1 MATEGRRP
9 TVIIA
14 DDHPDVHP
22 LLRRILEPELDVVE
36 NVFDGQALLD
46 ALGRLR
52 PDLIVVD
59 VVMPVLDGIEAVK
72 RLKAQSSTVAV
83 VFISTD
89 AGEENVQRALKT
101 GALAFVRKASAAEH
115 LLPAARAAL
124 KGQRFVSDSP
134 GCFGFP
140 LPPEAP

>member
-1 MATEGRRP
+1 MTTEGKRP
-9 TVIIA
+9 AVIVA
-14 DDHPDVHP
+14 DDHADVHP
-22 LLRRILEPELDVVE
+22 LIRRILEPEFDIVA

-46 ALGRLR
+46 AMRRLR

-59 VVMPVLDGIEAVK
+59 VLMPILNGIEAVK
-72 RLKAQSSTVAV
+72 RLKAQSSTVPV

-89 AGEENVQRALKT
+89 AGEENVQRALNT

-124 KGQRFVSDSP
+124 RGQRFVSDSP
-134 GCFGFP
+134 SCLGC
-140 LPPEAP
+140 

>member
-1 MATEGRRP
+1 M
-9 TVIIA
+9 IIA
-14 DDHPDVHP
+14 DDHGDVHP

-36 NVFDGQALLD
+36 SVFDGQALLD
-46 ALGRLR
+46 ATGRLR

-72 RLKAQSSTVAV
+72 RLKVLSSAVAV

-89 AGEENVQRALKT
+89 AGEENVRRALKT
-101 GALAFVRKASAAEH
+101 GASAFVRKASAAEH

-124 KGQRFVSDSP
+124 KGQRFVSDNP
-134 GCFGFP
+134 REGFGWSRKHN
-140 LPPEAP
+140 PETQ

>member
-1 MATEGRRP
+1 MASEARRP

-14 DDHPDVHP
+14 DDHREVHP
-22 LLRRILEPELDVVE
+22 LLCRTVEAELDVVG

-46 ALGRLR
+46 ATGHLR
-52 PDLIVVD
+52 PDLIIVD
-59 VVMPVLDGIEAVK
+59 VLMPVMDGVEAVK

-89 AGEENVQRALKT
+89 AAAANVERALKT
-101 GALAFVRKASAAEH
+101 GALAFVRKASAAED

-124 KGQRFVSDSP
+124 RGQRFVSE
-134 GCFGFP
+134 GCIS
-140 LPPEAP
+140 ETS